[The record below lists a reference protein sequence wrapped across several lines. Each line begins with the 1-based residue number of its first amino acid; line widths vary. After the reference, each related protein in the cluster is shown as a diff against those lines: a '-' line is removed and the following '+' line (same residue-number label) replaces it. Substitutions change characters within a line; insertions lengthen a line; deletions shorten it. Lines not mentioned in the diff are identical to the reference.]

1 MTIAEAM
8 QSGEFNMRVSCGDR
22 WLVSDGEGEWA
33 VYERS
38 YGKRVR
44 VVDITDD
51 EEKAV
56 SILVA
61 G

>member
-1 MTIAEAM
+1 M